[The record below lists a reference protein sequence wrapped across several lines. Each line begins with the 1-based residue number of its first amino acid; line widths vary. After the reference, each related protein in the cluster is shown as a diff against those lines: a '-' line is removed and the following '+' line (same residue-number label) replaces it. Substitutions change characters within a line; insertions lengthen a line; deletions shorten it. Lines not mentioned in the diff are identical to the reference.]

1 MQCRDI
7 GISPVHMKN
16 AGEHRHDLLEIIL
29 TLQGSGY
36 DLADGQRIPFS
47 RGSVFVVEPG
57 VFHGREAGPEGFQDM
72 FIRLEGNRILQTD
85 SCKSFRDD
93 ANCTLEKLFSA
104 AYSIWSRRLPGGQ
117 EMTDSILQVICG
129 MLRSAEPATEAGTI
143 ADRVRNEILMH
154 YTDPEF
160 TAGDALA
167 CSGYCEDYARRVFA
181 AEIGMTP
188 SAYLES
194 MRLEYAERL
203 LMQRTDPP
211 RSIGE
216 IALLSGYFDAN
227 YFSRIFRKHTGKSP
241 REYRAEKQKDTGS

>member
-1 MQCRDI
+1 
-7 GISPVHMKN
+7 
-16 AGEHRHDLLEIIL
+16 
-29 TLQGSGY
+29 
-36 DLADGQRIPFS
+36 
-47 RGSVFVVEPG
+47 
-57 VFHGREAGPEGFQDM
+57 
-72 FIRLEGNRILQTD
+72 
-85 SCKSFRDD
+85 
-93 ANCTLEKLFSA
+93 
-104 AYSIWSRRLPGGQ
+104 
-117 EMTDSILQVICG
+117 MTDGILQVICR

-160 TAGDALA
+160 TPGDALG

-194 MRLEYAERL
+194 MRLDYAERL

-227 YFSRIFRKHTGKSP
+227 YFSRIFRKRTGKSP